1 MNPAGQGCG
10 VRQTQTGLRGAC
22 FDSLMC
28 KCLFRLLNICSF
40 RKKIQS
46 IITKSSYR
54 TFLSLLKYC
63 MIYLA
68 NPQYDIPFL
77 YITNKT
83 PSNDP
88 LINIF
93 GQITLISHFKWFH
106 LFALPFTFGR
116 AYSFFSS
123 YFIQEETPFI
133 HYAILNSVYCFV
145 VDTIQYY
152 GNKVKFLLRELF
164 LSTSNIYNCIHT
176 QRISVTIM

>member
-1 MNPAGQGCG
+1 MNQGGQGCG
-10 VRQTQTGLRGAC
+10 VRQTQAGLRGALIVLC
-22 FDSLMC
+22 VSVYSVFEKYEASAKDT
-28 KCLFRLLNICSF
+28 KYHNKER
-40 RKKIQS
+40 
-46 IITKSSYR
+46 KSSFR

-63 MIYLA
+63 TIYLG

-83 PSNDP
+83 PSND
-88 LINIF
+88 LSVNIF

-106 LFALPFTFGR
+106 LFALPFIFGR

-123 YFIQEETPFI
+123 DFIQEETPFI

-152 GNKVKFLLRELF
+152 GNKVKLLLRELF
-164 LSTSNIYNCIHT
+164 LSTSNIYNCI
-176 QRISVTIM
+176 